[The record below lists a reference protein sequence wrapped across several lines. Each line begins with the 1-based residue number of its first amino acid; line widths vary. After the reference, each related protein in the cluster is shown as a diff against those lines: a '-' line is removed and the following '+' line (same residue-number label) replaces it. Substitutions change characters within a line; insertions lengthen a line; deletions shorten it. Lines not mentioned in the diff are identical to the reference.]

1 MKTVLEAA
9 LEVQRKLTEGK
20 ERFCFIG
27 AIALQRW
34 EEPRATRD
42 VDVTVLCPFGD
53 EPTAID
59 RMLVSFAGRTPG
71 AALRTCSAEDLVVLK
86 AFASRT
92 RDWADIE
99 ALVARRGASLDW
111 DLVLKELAPLAAARD
126 MPEIL
131 DRLRAMKS
139 AL

>member
-9 LEVQRKLTEGK
+9 LEVQRKLIEGK

-34 EEPRATRD
+34 GEPRATRD
-42 VDVTVLCPFGD
+42 VDATVLVPFG
-53 EPTAID
+53 
-59 RMLVSFAGRTPG
+59 
-71 AALRTCSAEDLVVLK
+71 
-86 AFASRT
+86 ASRT

-139 AL
+139 AS